1 LRIVDPSDTSALR
14 QIWAKA
20 TPLSKFIE
28 ERTKRLP
35 EEAIP
40 ADRDTNRADGLP
52 TGAADLVP
60 QLANLARYAGVLAAV
75 RVARDRAEADTINDL
90 AAGQLVALGR
100 RSGSYDIETIDGS
113 FWIGADVAGNAV
125 ARAGTEI
132 IDVRIV
138 LPDALPVMQPKQ
150 QSDLEAKRRAEVI
163 REAIR
168 DYAAK
173 IDPNLGP
180 PRSKR
185 YKAYR
190 SYISSRGFDIKK
202 RGFSDKTFEK
212 AETEFRREARR
223 KSK

>member
-1 LRIVDPSDTSALR
+1 VDPSDTSTLR

-28 ERTKRLP
+28 ERAKRLP
-35 EEAIP
+35 DGAIP
-40 ADRDTNRADGLP
+40 AERDSNQADALP
-52 TGAADLVP
+52 TGAAVLVP

-75 RVARDRAEADTINDL
+75 RVARDRAHADTINDL
-90 AAGQLVALGR
+90 TAGQLVALGR
-100 RSGSYDIETIDGS
+100 RSDSYNIETIDAS

-125 ARAGTEI
+125 ARAGTKI

-138 LPDALPVMQPKQ
+138 LPDALLVLQKEQ
-150 QSDLEAKRRAEVI
+150 RSDLEAQRRAEVI
-163 REAIR
+163 RAAIR
-168 DYAAK
+168 DYAANT
-173 IDPNLGP
+173 DPNLGP

-190 SYISSRGFDIKK
+190 SYISSRGFDVTK

-212 AETEFRREARR
+212 AETEYRRESQR